1 MKEFLFL
8 IWCSMSYAQTV
19 RLCLSSWITHLL
31 TAVPLR
37 ARATFVELLCGCL
50 ISPEGWVTRAISAI
64 TRGRH
69 WTTYYKLLERGSVRT
84 LRLARALF
92 EVVNDALP
100 METLNLVVDDTLI
113 PRQSEKAPGSTIR
126 HDHAKRNN
134 RPQFL
139 LAQCWV
145 TLGVSV
151 LGSAGRKVVLPIVSR
166 SVPTTGN
173 RNKLSIALALV
184 RSLAPVMMNKPVR
197 LLFDAWFM
205 RARLV
210 LPLLSRKMPIIRSS
224 TVRYRIIPATRR
236 CAQAW
241 ARTTPKTYGIKMTPD
256 AILNLPA
263 TEVKLTLYGK
273 EQLVRLRT
281 VVAMAR
287 FLKGTLVRAVWC
299 ELYDADKQRWSK
311 ARLLLATE
319 TELNAEEILL
329 LYARRWGI
337 EPLFHNLK
345 RWWGVNNL
353 WQQKRT
359 VLELWM
365 QIRSASWTLVQL
377 LSLVAEESFPIDV
390 VARQTTTDR
399 RSGGTVAA
407 HGIYRTF
414 FQRQFQPEVLNIHLP
429 QAARRPKITDVA
441 ALSAA
446 ND

>member
-100 METLNLVVDDTLI
+100 METLNLVIDDTLI
-113 PRQSEKAPGSTIR
+113 PRQSEKAPGSIIR
-126 HDHAKRNN
+126 HDHARKHN

-151 LGSAGRKVVLPIVSR
+151 LGSAGRKYVLPIVSR
-166 SVPTTGN
+166 SVPATGN
-173 RNKLSIALALV
+173 RNKLTIALALV

-210 LPLLSRKMPIIRSS
+210 LPLLSRKMPIIGQARCDTALFLPPD
-224 TVRYRIIPATRR
+224 TV
-236 CAQAW
+236 
-241 ARTTPKTYGIKMTPD
+241 PKPGRGRPRTYGIKMTPE
-256 AILNLPA
+256 AIQNLPV

-299 ELYDADKQRWSK
+299 EFYDADKQHWSK

-319 TELNAEEILL
+319 TDLRTEEILH

-365 QIRSASWTLVQL
+365 QIRSTAWTLVQL
-377 LSLVAEESFPIDV
+377 LSLVAEEAFPIDV
-390 VARQTTTDR
+390 VAPWRDKQPLT
-399 RSGGTVAA
+399 GGLVAQWLRMEFT
-407 HGIYRTF
+407 GLSFRDSFNRKSSIFTF
-414 FQRQFQPEVLNIHLP
+414 PKQRGDPRLRV
-429 QAARRPKITDVA
+429 
-441 ALSAA
+441 
-446 ND
+446 

>member
-84 LRLARALF
+84 LRLARVLF

-151 LGSAGRKVVLPIVSR
+151 LGSAGRRYVLPIVSR

-173 RNKLSIALALV
+173 RNKLTIALALV
-184 RSLAPVMMNKPVR
+184 RSLAPVIMNKPVR

-210 LPLLSRKMPIIRSS
+210 LPLLSRKMPVIGQ
-224 TVRYRIIPATRR
+224 AR
-236 CAQAW
+236 CDTALFLPPDVVLKPG
-241 ARTTPKTYGIKMTPD
+241 RGRPKIYGIKMTPD

-281 VVAMAR
+281 VAAMAR

-299 ELYDADKQRWSK
+299 EFYDADKQRWSK

-365 QIRSASWTLVQL
+365 QIRSTAWTLVQL
-377 LSLVAEESFPIDV
+377 LSLVAEESFPIDI
-390 VARQTTTDR
+390 VAPWRGKQPLT
-399 RSGGTVAA
+399 GGLVAQWLRMEFT
-407 HGIYRTF
+407 GLSFRDSFNRKSSIFTF
-414 FQRQFQPEVLNIHLP
+414 PKQRGDPRL
-429 QAARRPKITDVA
+429 RM
-441 ALSAA
+441 
-446 ND
+446 

>member
-8 IWCSMSYAQTV
+8 IWCSMSYAQTI

-100 METLNLVVDDTLI
+100 METLNLVIDDTLV
-113 PRQSEKAPGSTIR
+113 PRQSEKAPGSIIR
-126 HDHAKRNN
+126 HDHARKHN

-166 SVPTTGN
+166 SVPATGN
-173 RNKLSIALALV
+173 RNKLTIALALV

-210 LPLLSRKMPIIRSS
+210 LPLLSRKMPIIGQ
-224 TVRYRIIPATRR
+224 AR
-236 CAQAW
+236 CDTALFLPPDSVSKPG
-241 ARTTPKTYGIKMTPD
+241 RGRPKTYGIKMTPET
-256 AILNLPA
+256 IRKFPV
-263 TEVKLTLYGK
+263 TKVKLTLYGK

-299 ELYDADKQRWSK
+299 EFYDADKQRWSK

-319 TELNAEEILL
+319 TDLRAEEILH

-365 QIRSASWTLVQL
+365 QIRSTAWTLVQL

-390 VARQTTTDR
+390 VAPWRDKQPLT
-399 RSGGTVAA
+399 GGLVAQWLRMEFTGLA
-407 HGIYRTF
+407 FRDSLNRKSSIFTF
-414 FQRQFQPEVLNIHLP
+414 PKQRGDPRLRV
-429 QAARRPKITDVA
+429 
-441 ALSAA
+441 
-446 ND
+446 

>member
-1 MKEFLFL
+1 
-8 IWCSMSYAQTV
+8 MSYAQTV

-100 METLNLVVDDTLI
+100 METLNLVIDDTLI
-113 PRQSEKAPGSTIR
+113 PRQSEKAPGSIIR
-126 HDHAKRNN
+126 HDHARKHN

-151 LGSAGRKVVLPIVSR
+151 LGSAGRKYVLPIVSR
-166 SVPTTGN
+166 SVPVTGN
-173 RNKLSIALALV
+173 RNKLTIALALV

-210 LPLLSRKMPIIRSS
+210 LPLLSRKMPIIGQ
-224 TVRYRIIPATRR
+224 AR
-236 CAQAW
+236 CDTALFLPPDVVLKPG
-241 ARTTPKTYGIKMTPD
+241 RGRPKTYGIKMTPE
-256 AILNLPA
+256 AIRNLPV

-287 FLKGTLVRAVWC
+287 FLKRTLVRAVWC
-299 ELYDADKQRWSK
+299 EFYDADKQHWSK

-319 TELNAEEILL
+319 TDLRAEEILH

-345 RWWGVNNL
+345 RWWGANNL
-353 WQQKRT
+353 WQQKRI

-365 QIRSASWTLVQL
+365 QIRSTAWTLVQL

-390 VARQTTTDR
+390 VAPWRDKQPLT
-399 RSGGTVAA
+399 GGLVAQWLRMEFTGLA
-407 HGIYRTF
+407 FRDSLNRKSSIFTF
-414 FQRQFQPEVLNIHLP
+414 PKQRGDPRLRV
-429 QAARRPKITDVA
+429 
-441 ALSAA
+441 
-446 ND
+446 

>member
-1 MKEFLFL
+1 MKEFLLL
-8 IWCSMSYAQTV
+8 IWCPMSYAQTA
-19 RLCLSSWITHLL
+19 RLCLSNWITHLL
-31 TAVPLR
+31 TAVPFR
-37 ARATFVELLCGCL
+37 SRATFVELLCGCL

-64 TRGRH
+64 VRGRH

-92 EVVNDALP
+92 EVVNNALP
-100 METLNLVVDDTLI
+100 AQTLNLVIDDTLV

-126 HDHAKRNN
+126 HDHTRKNN

-139 LAQCWV
+139 RAQCWV
-145 TLGVSV
+145 TLGISV
-151 LGSAGRKVVLPIVSR
+151 LGSADRKYVLPIVSR

-173 RNKLSIALALV
+173 RNKLTIALALV
-184 RSLAPVMMNKPVR
+184 RSLVPVMMNKPVR

-210 LPLLSRKMPIIRSS
+210 LPLLSRKMQIIGQARCDTALFMPPDVLS
-224 TVRYRIIPATRR
+224 RPRR
-236 CAQAW
+236 G
-241 ARTTPKTYGIKMTPD
+241 RPRTYGVKMTPD
-256 AILNLPA
+256 AIWNLPL

-273 EQLVRLRT
+273 EQMVRLRT

-287 FLKGTLVRAVWC
+287 FLKGALVRAVWC
-299 ELYDADKQRWSK
+299 EFYDTDKRRWSK
-311 ARLLLATE
+311 TRLLLATE
-319 TELNAEEILL
+319 TQLNAEEILH

-365 QIRSASWTLVQL
+365 QIRSTAWTLAQL
-377 LSLVAEESFPIDV
+377 LSLAAEEAFPIEV
-390 VARQTTTDR
+390 VAPWRNKQPLT
-399 RSGGTVAA
+399 GGLVAQWLRMEFTGLA
-407 HGIYRTF
+407 FRNGFNRKSSIFTCPK
-414 FQRQFQPEVLNIHLP
+414 QRGDLRL
-429 QAARRPKITDVA
+429 R
-441 ALSAA
+441 L
-446 ND
+446 